1 MKVRFTDGRVRVRI
15 DDLELAALQA
25 GTALRVQ
32 VPWAGGGWSLTLDP
46 ALSHTTGEDGHLR
59 VGVQDVLEAL
69 SDPEREGVILAG
81 PPSVNVEK
89 DYGPQHA

>member
-15 DDLELAALQA
+15 DDLELAALHA

-32 VPWAGGGWSLTLDP
+32 VPWEGGGWSLTLDP
-46 ALSHTTGEDGHLR
+46 VLGHTVGEHGRLR
-59 VGVQDVLEAL
+59 VGVRDVLDTL
-69 SDPEREGVILAG
+69 SDPDREGVVLPG

-89 DYGPQHA
+89 DYGPQHT